1 METFASAVSFSIWPV
16 PVGYLLPC
24 PSTRSGESQS
34 VEKAVLRLL
43 RINCSLTAVPVS
55 FFHVTKNHRRQ
66 EGTIHS
72 AQSVVYPERANIFL
86 GGSKSLTRASR
97 RTDRTAPPIS
107 TSNSTS
113 SHTPPISASSSIF
126 SSFGRGR
133 PLTGAG
139 HYDRQ
144 PPRFAT

>member
-34 VEKAVLRLL
+34 VEEAVLRLL

-72 AQSVVYPERANIFL
+72 AQSVVYPEMKNKESL
-86 GGSKSLTRASR
+86 SGMGGGYRCTTPARTFSLPSTASAGYVR
-97 RTDRTAPPIS
+97 
-107 TSNSTS
+107 SNSVL
-113 SHTPPISASSSIF
+113 I
-126 SSFGRGR
+126 GRHGS
-133 PLTGAG
+133 TA
-139 HYDRQ
+139 
-144 PPRFAT
+144 